1 MRDINPS
8 SILLSFHVASSP
20 CIEHNLYSQRIS
32 CSISKPS
39 LMNTPP
45 IKNWWSCGGSS
56 ERMSPRQCHGVR
68 SARNSRD
75 VCIWDGERKDSRRL
89 VSNFAQ
95 DIEIAAWNV
104 PHVFSVS
111 KEAVSL
117 RLRPALSRARD
128 RSGLVFGFRSFI
140 FRSSGTAFDSAGR
153 EKRLVVILLQ
163 WQSFRDFTFPPKS
176 E

>member
-1 MRDINPS
+1 MI
-8 SILLSFHVASSP
+8 VW
-20 CIEHNLYSQRIS
+20 RIV
-32 CSISKPS
+32 
-39 LMNTPP
+39 
-45 IKNWWSCGGSS
+45 
-56 ERMSPRQCHGVR
+56 ERMSLRQCHGVR

-163 WQSFRDFTFPPKS
+163 WQSFRDFIPAQKWVEETFVARYIGILYRKPSPRDGWKKKKKFS
-176 E
+176 IRQV